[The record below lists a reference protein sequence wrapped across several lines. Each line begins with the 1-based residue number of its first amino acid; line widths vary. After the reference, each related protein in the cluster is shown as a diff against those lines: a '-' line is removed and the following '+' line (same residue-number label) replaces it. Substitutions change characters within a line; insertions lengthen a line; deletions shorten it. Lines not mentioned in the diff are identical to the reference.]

1 MSLIALGMCS
11 LFILCLFLRD
21 RKLHPMT
28 SRALWVP
35 FLWISIIGSK
45 EVSYWLGA
53 ELDAEA
59 ALASR
64 MDGSPLDRAVF
75 IVLIVAGTVE
85 LCRRRIDWKKIVSH
99 NLWLV
104 LYLLYCGISIL
115 WSDYIFIS
123 TKRYVKDLGN
133 MVMVLV
139 ILTDRFPVRALRGVF
154 SRYTNFVIPA
164 SLLLILFFPD
174 IGTHQDSWS
183 ESAANIGVTTN
194 KNELGIVLVTCGL
207 FLLWDT
213 LEMWKSHAPK
223 VDLVLRGAVL
233 VITLWLLAITGSATA
248 LVCCSLGAFLVLF
261 QRLPF
266 VQKQLQYV
274 GTYALVT
281 AALFML
287 LDTFPA
293 LSRSLLGMLG
303 RDLTLTGRTEIWSGL
318 LREPV
323 NPLVGSGYM
332 NFWLPPVIDRYQGIT
347 QAHNGYLE
355 TYLNCGVLG
364 LTLLLAMIFFTGA
377 RVRRQLLRQDSYGAL
392 MFLFFVVAVVY
403 NWTEAMFNGLSLIW
417 FILLIAALDCPQQD
431 PEPVLKAD
439 PGPVP
444 FDRMAYLNRVRNR
457 QSTRD
462 LHGE

>member
-1 MSLIALGMCS
+1 MPPRS
-11 LFILCLFLRD
+11 
-21 RKLHPMT
+21 
-28 SRALWVP
+28 
-35 FLWISIIGSK
+35 
-45 EVSYWLGA
+45 
-53 ELDAEA
+53 
-59 ALASR
+59 
-64 MDGSPLDRAVF
+64 
-75 IVLIVAGTVE
+75 
-85 LCRRRIDWKKIVSH
+85 
-99 NLWLV
+99 
-104 LYLLYCGISIL
+104 
-115 WSDYIFIS
+115 
-123 TKRYVKDLGN
+123 
-133 MVMVLV
+133 
-139 ILTDRFPVRALRGVF
+139 
-154 SRYTNFVIPA
+154 
-164 SLLLILFFPD
+164 
-174 IGTHQDSWS
+174 
-183 ESAANIGVTTN
+183 
-194 KNELGIVLVTCGL
+194 
-207 FLLWDT
+207 
-213 LEMWKSHAPK
+213 
-223 VDLVLRGAVL
+223 
-233 VITLWLLAITGSATA
+233 TLWLLAITGSATA